1 MQKIIGISSLAGG
14 LTWVAA
20 CLVHNSQPQGC
31 IGDACELGG
40 TERGSTAIDA
50 TLMVVAGLLL
60 AASGLGLLL
69 LARRRSRTQTAGVVA
84 ALTGSLALILLLS
97 ALIVASQDPDWEGM
111 PGLVVPGVVLL
122 AIALVSLGLQVLRA
136 DVLPRVV
143 AGALI
148 VTALVLPLANEQTSR
163 ILLAIPFGLAWVV
176 AGTVLLR
183 QSNSAAALS
192 QQTAS
197 SQS

>member
-1 MQKIIGISSLAGG
+1 MRKTIGISSLAGG
-14 LTWVAA
+14 LAWVTA

-40 TERGSTAIDA
+40 TERGSTPVDA

-69 LARRRSRTQTAGVVA
+69 LARRGSRSQAAGVVA
-84 ALTGSLALILLLS
+84 ALTGSLGLVLLLS

-122 AIALVSLGLQVLRA
+122 AIALVSLGFRVLRA
-136 DVLPRVV
+136 GVLPGVV
-143 AGALI
+143 AGAL
-148 VTALVLPLANEQTSR
+148 VATALLLPFANEQTSR
-163 ILLAIPFGLAWVV
+163 ILIAIPFGLAWAA
-176 AGTVLLR
+176 AGIALLR
-183 QSNSAAALS
+183 QSNSAAADS
-192 QQTAS
+192 Q
-197 SQS
+197 